1 MNELFFF
8 APGVPGA
15 KGSKSF
21 KGMGRRANGTQFAR
35 LIESSKKV
43 KPWEE
48 AVCAALFP
56 RQPVEMFRGAVHVE
70 LEFLFTRPPSHGKQR
85 PPAWNKLTGD
95 ADKLARSTLDALTRA
110 GAWGD
115 DSQVI
120 RLTSSKRYCNA
131 GEVPGCL
138 IRVTDPSPGLIKPQP
153 KGKRDARQRE
163 GQEVDAG
170 AGRRGGGTR
179 RRRRDPQAAHALLL

>member
-21 KGMGRRANGTQFAR
+21 KGMGKRANGTAFAR
-35 LIESSKKV
+35 LVESSKKV

-48 AVCAALFP
+48 AVCRALFP
-56 RQPVEMFRGAVHVE
+56 RQPVEKFRGAVHLE
-70 LEFLFTRPPSHGKQR
+70 LEFLFARPPSHGKQH

-110 GAWGD
+110 GVWDD

-120 RLTSSKRYCNA
+120 RLTASKRYCNA
-131 GEVPGCL
+131 GEAPGCL
-138 IRVTDPSPGLIKPQP
+138 IRVTDPSPGLVKPAP
-153 KGKRDARQRE
+153 KGKRDVRREESGESASGDRSARR
-163 GQEVDAG
+163 GK
-170 AGRRGGGTR
+170 RGGG
-179 RRRRDPQAAHALLL
+179 DPLDLFA